1 MAELIWEVFIWL
13 GYLAGAVA
21 AILFLLGLWYTAI
34 KLASFAWSRGRKEA
48 QNPYDWRGD
57 GR

>member
-1 MAELIWEVFIWL
+1 MEEFLWEVFRWL

-21 AILFLLGLWYTAI
+21 AILFLLGLWYIAI

-48 QNPYDWRGD
+48 QNPHDWRSD

>member
-1 MAELIWEVFIWL
+1 MTELFYDVL
-13 GYLAGAVA
+13 GGFGFLVMGL
-21 AILFLLGLWYTAI
+21 IGLLLLLGLWYVAI

-48 QNPYDWRGD
+48 QNPHDWRSD